1 MNGQPPGGFAVR
13 EAFALSQVAR
23 AAAEPWSSKIA
34 VCFVCARGRGDCRF
48 GISREWFDGGVL
60 HGEALLDESHEGGP
74 QVAHG
79 GVIAA
84 LLDEIMG
91 NYVLSRGNLSVT
103 KSLTVD
109 FQRPVP
115 IGRPVR
121 LSAELRGRDGDRWSL
136 AGAVLASGGGQVLAS
151 GHGVWVVR
159 GVEHWRRA
167 RNEQTGS
174 PLGQRGRGRP
184 G

>member
-1 MNGQPPGGFAVR
+1 MNAQPADGFAMR

-23 AAAEPWSSKIA
+23 AAAGPWSSGTA
-34 VCFVCARGRGDCRF
+34 VCFVCMRDRGNCRY
-48 GISREWFDGGVL
+48 GISREWFDGDVL

-79 GVIAA
+79 GAIAA

-109 FQRPVP
+109 FRRPVP

-121 LSAELRGRDGDRWSL
+121 LSARLHGRDGDRWSL

-159 GVEHWRRA
+159 GAEHWRRA
-167 RNEQTGS
+167 RIESTG
-174 PLGQRGRGRP
+174 PPPGQPGR
-184 G
+184 